1 VFPGRPSRF
10 HTGAETTQRSR
21 WASSIVSGLIL
32 LALVAAAA
40 LFYWRITASYST
52 AATTRRSAGPVAQ
65 PAPTPIT
72 VPSVLGSL
80 TISSKVD
87 FKCTVPL
94 TAYSRR
100 ARVSL
105 PTGTVTLDG
114 DQSSVATSPGTSYV
128 GGRWLPVPVAWVSP
142 DGKTF
147 ASSAAAVGSS
157 REQSL
162 ILTNSRS
169 GERQEVWRGASRPT
183 VLGWDTGGL
192 YFMLQPPSSTG
203 SSASDGGLWVADP
216 SRPGQAHRVPQS
228 TSLASTS
235 PARAVFSTDT
245 KVGGGGAWAT
255 AEAVGGN
262 GARVE
267 RMDLRTGT
275 VSAWYTAPAG
285 NSVFILG
292 FDARGH
298 PVLALTGSDRS
309 ATRALMLLTGV
320 NQTVSIADNVTGASR
335 FATAFGDSEGVWLGA
350 SGSLWLY
357 RSGSLF
363 KVADIPVGAIGAQ
376 TPMPIDNATGTS
388 GQLPPPRVVGPCV

>member
-1 VFPGRPSRF
+1 MSEIGE
-10 HTGAETTQRSR
+10 ETTRRSR
-21 WASSIVSGLIL
+21 WTSSIVSGLIL

-40 LFYWRITASYST
+40 MFYWRITASYST
-52 AATTRRSAGPVAQ
+52 APRRAAGPAAR
-65 PAPTPIT
+65 PAPTPAT

-80 TISSKVD
+80 TISPKID
-87 FKCTVPL
+87 FRCTLPL

-114 DQSSVATSPGTSYV
+114 DQSSVVAGPQGTSYV
-128 GGRWLPVPVAWVSP
+128 GGRWLPVPPAWVSP

-162 ILTNSRS
+162 ILTNSSS
-169 GERQEVWRGASRPT
+169 GDRQEVWRGAGRPT
-183 VLGWDTGGL
+183 ILGWDTGGL

-216 SRPGQAHRVPQS
+216 SRPGQARRVGPES
-228 TSLASTS
+228 TLASTS

-255 AEAVGGN
+255 ADAVGGN

-275 VSAWYTAPAG
+275 VSVWYTAPAG

-292 FDARGH
+292 FDAHGH
-298 PVLALTGSDRS
+298 PVLALTGNDRS
-309 ATRALMLLTGV
+309 ATRALTVLTGV

-350 SGSLWLY
+350 SGSLWLF

-363 KVADIPVGAIGAQ
+363 KVADIPVGAIGAES
-376 TPMPIDNATGTS
+376 PMPIDNATGTS